1 MLSVGN
7 SIFYRPK
14 EKAMHADNAHKNLWR
29 PGGDHM
35 TVINIFSE
43 WKESGY
49 RTDWCFNN
57 FIQERSMKK
66 ARDIKE
72 QLTEL
77 CKKVEI
83 DILDPALSVVDD
95 DLSTNVR
102 KAITAGFF
110 YNTSIL

>member
-1 MLSVGN
+1 MAELPVDPMMAKCIIVSEKFKCVEQIIVAIAMLSVGS

-14 EKAMHADNAHKNLWR
+14 EKIMHAENAHKNLSR

-35 TVINIFSE
+35 TLINIFEE

-49 RTDWCFNN
+49 RTGWCFDN

-72 QLTEL
+72 
-77 CKKVEI
+77 
-83 DILDPALSVVDD
+83 
-95 DLSTNVR
+95 
-102 KAITAGFF
+102 
-110 YNTSIL
+110 